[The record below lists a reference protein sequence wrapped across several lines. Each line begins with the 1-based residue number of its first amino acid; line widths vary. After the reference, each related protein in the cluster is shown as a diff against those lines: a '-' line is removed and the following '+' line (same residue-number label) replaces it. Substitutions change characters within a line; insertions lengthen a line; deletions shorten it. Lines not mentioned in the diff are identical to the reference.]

1 MNESINDVLMKDFK
15 LCVKSLKKSEKKCE
29 KLQQENQQL
38 KDRIDKAI
46 EYLKRKENMP
56 EWYDTDFMICINILN
71 GGSGNFEDIE
81 EFFAGAELDYNENAP
96 EYKINQLIKN
106 QRKIIEMLKEDK

>member
-38 KDRIDKAI
+38 KEENKK
-46 EYLKRKENMP
+46 LK
-56 EWYDTDFMICINILN
+56 
-71 GGSGNFEDIE
+71 
-81 EFFAGAELDYNENAP
+81 
-96 EYKINQLIKN
+96 
-106 QRKIIEMLKEDK
+106 KIIKVYENPNDVTGMFENCDELKVIFK